1 MRVEKKSRQLKSSEN
16 FNHSVFMA
24 SHDEASTCA
33 HVQVVP
39 FRCQGVS
46 THIPIWYDCE
56 IRHDGQV
63 EGLNHSMVMEASS
76 LAWARCCCSSSS
88 TSGELPPTLLSI
100 LVSSVMTAVSSAA
113 ILRDAGASRGSR
125 GSGERKPEEFSQ
137 FWVEEETWEMT
148 GIWTE
153 EEDEAAV
160 VVEVVVLP
168 GYTGWCWDSSS
179 SYWTP
184 SASSSSCTWLR

>member
-1 MRVEKKSRQLKSSEN
+1 ME
-16 FNHSVFMA
+16 
-24 SHDEASTCA
+24 SHDEPSTC
-33 HVQVVP
+33 P
-39 FRCQGVS
+39 CPGYS
-46 THIPIWYDCE
+46 LKPPPKNIPIWHDSG

-63 EGLNHSMVMEASS
+63 EGFAHSMVMEASS
-76 LAWARCCCSSSS
+76 LARAHCCCRCCSLSS

-100 LVSSVMTAVSSAA
+100 LASSVMTTVSSAST
-113 ILRDAGASRGSR
+113 LSDAGASRGSR
-125 GSGERKPEEFSQ
+125 GSGERKPEELSQ

-153 EEDEAAV
+153 EEDEATA
-160 VVEVVVLP
+160 VVEVAPLP
-168 GYTGWCWDSSS
+168 AYTGWCWDSSS